1 MDLLKA
7 FDTVDYN
14 LLLHKIKSV
23 GLSGDTVKFQSYLTN
38 GKQMTF
44 VGDIS
49 FTAPITV
56 GIPQGQGSILGPLL
70 FLIYVNDLPS
80 VSLPAKLFFTLITL

>member
-7 FDTVDYN
+7 FDTVDHN

-23 GLSGDTVKFQSYLTN
+23 GLSDDTVKFQSYLTN

-49 FTAPITV
+49 LTAPITV
-56 GIPQGQGSILGPLL
+56 GIPQGSILRSLL

-80 VSLPAKLFFTLITL
+80 VSLPVKLFFTPITL

>member
-7 FDTVDYN
+7 FDTVDHK
-14 LLLHKIKSV
+14 LLLHKLKSV
-23 GLSGDTVKFQSYLTN
+23 GLSGDTVKWFQSYLTN
-38 GKQMTF
+38 GKQMTS

-56 GIPQGQGSILGPLL
+56 GIPQGSILGPLL
-70 FLIYVNDLPS
+70 LLIYVNDLPS
-80 VSLPAKLFFTLITL
+80 VSLPVKLFFTLITL